1 MVDNNANVSPKSPKT
16 RRQKDNPFLPL
27 APQPEPICATEPR
40 LVLPHSVT
48 LLISGSRCIGGDR
61 FKLKCA
67 NTGVPFFR
75 CQERFSLSG
84 KKILW
89 DSSGTA
95 ILNLKESYNLNLSHF
110 SISPYRRTYTVFQGD
125 NSSKTLFKI
134 RKTGGMFRSKVTV
147 DFQDICTGRMRHL
160 VLKWRHF
167 AQNLIIIYSGDPK
180 KDGVPIAK
188 LFTCGTYLPKEH
200 YLEIAPEVDIALI
213 VAMCIAAVG
222 VI

>member
-1 MVDNNANVSPKSPKT
+1 MVDNNNPNAPPKFSKAK
-16 RRQKDNPFLPL
+16 RQKDNPFLSL

-67 NTGVPFFR
+67 NTGVPYFR
-75 CQERFSLSG
+75 CQERFLSG

-95 ILNLKESYNLNLSHF
+95 ILNLKETHTLTN
-110 SISPYRRTYTVFQGD
+110 ITIAPYQRTYIVFQGD

-134 RKTGGMFRSKVTV
+134 RKSGSMFRSKVTV

-160 VLKWRHF
+160 VLKCRHF
-167 AQNLIIIYSGDPK
+167 GQNLIIIYSGDPK